1 MAKENKKKGIVHSI
15 KQDNANGARRALL
28 EELFQ
33 DFHRNR
39 REIYT
44 MNLIRG
50 FYFGLGT
57 VIGGTLFLALVLWV
71 LNLFI
76 GWFPA
81 LNDLLGGFNEIL
93 KQTTTK

>member
-1 MAKENKKKGIVHSI
+1 MAEEKKKKGIVHSI

-57 VIGGTLFLALVLWV
+57 VIGGTLFLELVLWV